1 MRETLVV
8 QGVLAL
14 IGVAFVIAGGAFLS
28 TSVPLGLLGA
38 VGGLL
43 VIGGAI
49 VVVLRKQRTMSAH
62 PHK

>member
-1 MRETLVV
+1 MRETVVV
-8 QGVLAL
+8 QGILAVIRVVL
-14 IGVAFVIAGGAFLS
+14 VIAGSTYLS

-43 VIGGAI
+43 VMVGAI
-49 VVVLRKQRTMSAH
+49 VVVMRRKQTTSAH

>member
-1 MRETLVV
+1 MRETFVV

-14 IGVAFVIAGGAFLS
+14 IGVAFVIVGSSYLS

-43 VIGGAI
+43 VIVGAI
-49 VVVLRKQRTMSAH
+49 VVVLRKKRTISAN
-62 PHK
+62 PDK